1 MQDIPAVIPV
11 PSEFSWWMPVLAGL
25 VLLALRLV
33 VTKSASLLE
42 TLFPRLIYD
51 WIERHIV
58 PHGDAFFLVLTFA
71 LMFLLYRHL

>member
-1 MQDIPAVIPV
+1 MA
-11 PSEFSWWMPVLAGL
+11 SEFSWWMPLLAVL

-42 TLFPRLIYD
+42 ALFPRLIHD

-71 LMFLLYRHL
+71 LMFLLYHHL

>member
-1 MQDIPAVIPV
+1 
-11 PSEFSWWMPVLAGL
+11 MPVLAGL

-42 TLFPRLIYD
+42 TLLPCLIHD

-58 PHGDAFFLVLTFA
+58 PHGGAFYLVITLA
-71 LMFLLYRHL
+71 LMLLLYRHL